1 MGWVRRIHWFFL
13 WCWTASLWAGALP
26 FSQGVLFSVQDGQST
41 PCYLFGTIHSED
53 PRVLA
58 LPAPVQSALDASDTF
73 IMEAIPDPKALMQAT
88 LTMVYTDGRHLKGAL
103 GGDLYDQTLRILA
116 QRGMPEAAVRDFKP
130 WAVLLL
136 LSVPQSN
143 TGEFLD
149 IRLYQQA
156 SAAGKTV
163 AGLETIGEQ
172 LAIFEHLAESD
183 QVAMLRETLHN
194 YAQLPEF
201 FERLLQRYVARDLAD
216 LVQISDEYLRG
227 GDARLAA
234 LFKEAALTVRN
245 QRMAERLTKY
255 IQAGDCFI
263 AIGALHLPGSEGVLA
278 RLQDQGFRV
287 QPVY

>member
-1 MGWVRRIHWFFL
+1 MHPISKISFFFL
-13 WCWTASLWAGALP
+13 WCWAILLWAEEIP
-26 FSQGVLFSVQDGQST
+26 FSQGLLFSVQDGQRT

-73 IMEAIPDPKALMQAT
+73 IMEAIPDPQALMQAT
-88 LTMVYTDGRHLKGAL
+88 LTMVYTDGRHLKGVL
-103 GGDLYDQTLRILA
+103 GADLYGQTLRILA

-136 LSVPQSN
+136 LSVPQSS
-143 TGEFLD
+143 TGAFLD

-163 AGLETIGEQ
+163 VGLETIGEQ
-172 LAIFEHLAESD
+172 LAIFDRFSESD
-183 QVAMLRETLHN
+183 QVALLRETLNH

-201 FERLLQRYVARDLAD
+201 FERLLQLYVAGDLSG
-216 LVQISDEYLRG
+216 LVRISDEYLRG
-227 GDARLAA
+227 GDDRLAA
-234 LFKEAALTVRN
+234 LFQEAALTVRN

-255 IQAGDCFI
+255 IQTGDCFI